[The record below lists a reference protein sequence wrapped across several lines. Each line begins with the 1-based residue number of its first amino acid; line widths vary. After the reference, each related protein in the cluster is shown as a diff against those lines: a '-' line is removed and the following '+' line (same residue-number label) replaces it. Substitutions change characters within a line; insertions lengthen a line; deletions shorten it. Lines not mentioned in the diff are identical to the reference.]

1 VGARGPRGAGRVP
14 GPAGSGQRPR
24 ARLPASHARLPA
36 GGCARPR
43 RRFTARGVHV
53 HRLDA
58 DQLGR
63 ELHRQRPLP
72 AVRASGRLAA
82 GARVGRPHLVGGAH
96 RDGRLG
102 RVPRAGHRHDLHV
115 HHRHR
120 HGPGRRADPALVL
133 VADQRVGGDREHG
146 RWTPHRAAALR
157 AARGLGGVRRA
168 RAAAGASRAGDPA
181 RCRLRHGGRPRHHGV
196 RHGGDLAHGHVPDAA
211 RVRWGPGS
219 LLRPCAAGRPR
230 LAASARTHG
239 ARAAPGPLD
248 GRVEHGL
255 RRRPRLRRDVRRR
268 RRAAAEVGDGRG
280 IHSGRRS
287 FRRAAG
293 AAACSRGSN
302 REPGMRAVRRGG
314 GHGAGMPRRWRGAAA
329 PAAAVVLAL
338 LASGACGP
346 SAPLPTPAPPPVPAA
361 PAAPGVEP
369 SLPPIPPRDEPLSL
383 SVVYPPAGARIATR
397 DSNFIFG
404 STNTGRA
411 RLLINGQPV
420 AVAPNG
426 AFLAFLP
433 VPPDGVYVLEA
444 TAGAQTARLEPAVVP
459 PAPDPPSSGAE
470 SQARSITPRGAWA
483 ALPGERIDV
492 SFRGTAGGQ
501 AWLVLPDGTRVP
513 LLELRSGPRQEP
525 SVDPIARPA
534 EVTPGWAEYRGYFA
548 ARPLRAADA
557 QLETPIIGS
566 LDSTQ
571 GGAGATT
578 TRRGGAAP
586 ARIELI
592 VGNDTTRAPLPLN
605 LAIVDPARPP
615 VGIARDPGPPGQ
627 TDMVV
632 VARPAPGATSH
643 FFWPNGTELTLTGQ
657 RGGELRV
664 RLGRALDAWVPV
676 GEVRLE
682 PPGTPPPVTLV

>member
-1 VGARGPRGAGRVP
+1 
-14 GPAGSGQRPR
+14 
-24 ARLPASHARLPA
+24 
-36 GGCARPR
+36 
-43 RRFTARGVHV
+43 
-53 HRLDA
+53 
-58 DQLGR
+58 
-63 ELHRQRPLP
+63 
-72 AVRASGRLAA
+72 
-82 GARVGRPHLVGGAH
+82 
-96 RDGRLG
+96 
-102 RVPRAGHRHDLHV
+102 
-115 HHRHR
+115 
-120 HGPGRRADPALVL
+120 
-133 VADQRVGGDREHG
+133 
-146 RWTPHRAAALR
+146 
-157 AARGLGGVRRA
+157 
-168 RAAAGASRAGDPA
+168 
-181 RCRLRHGGRPRHHGV
+181 
-196 RHGGDLAHGHVPDAA
+196 
-211 RVRWGPGS
+211 
-219 LLRPCAAGRPR
+219 
-230 LAASARTHG
+230 
-239 ARAAPGPLD
+239 
-248 GRVEHGL
+248 
-255 RRRPRLRRDVRRR
+255 
-268 RRAAAEVGDGRG
+268 
-280 IHSGRRS
+280 
-287 FRRAAG
+287 
-293 AAACSRGSN
+293 
-302 REPGMRAVRRGG
+302 
-314 GHGAGMPRRWRGAAA
+314 MPRRWRGAAA

-444 TAGAQTARLEPAVVP
+444 TAGAQTARLEHAVVP
-459 PAPDPPSSGAE
+459 PAPDPPPRGAE
-470 SQARSITPRGAWA
+470 IQARSITPRGAWA

-571 GGAGATT
+571 GGPGATT

-682 PPGTPPPVTLV
+682 PPGTPPPVTLVGNVRIAHNPAYLEVLFPVTRRVPLHVEEGERRVDILLYGAVSATDRIRLGPFDPFLDRAEWSQEQDSVYRFTLYLGAQPWGWDASWTDAGLAVRIRRPPTVDANAPLDGLLVVVDPGHGGSERGARGPTALAEADANLAVALALRDALQRAGARVIMTREEDVTVPLYARTYAAESAGAHLLVSVHHDAFPDGVNPFRNYGTGVYYFHPHSAEFARQVQRELQRATGLRDLGIVRASLALARPRWLPAVLTEGMFMMVPQQEAALRSPAMQRRLGEAIARGMEAFVLRNAIVR